1 MPFTHLSDLLGK
13 SVRKKGLHSQVEA
26 SLVLELFTRK
36 ARDLFDPSVLDS
48 MRPLYLKDEILT
60 IAVLSPVLAQEIKL
74 NEQAIISYINEK
86 TGRTAVTQLRF
97 LS

>member
-13 SVRKKGLHSQVEA
+13 SVRKKGLSSQVEA
-26 SLVLELFTRK
+26 AMILELFQQK
-36 ARDLFDPSVLDS
+36 AKELFDASLLPS
-48 MRPLYLKDEILT
+48 MRPLYVKDRVLT

-74 NEQAIISYINEK
+74 HEPAIIEYINAK
-86 TGRTAVTQLRF
+86 AGGKAVEHIRF

>member
-13 SVRKKGLHSQVEA
+13 SVRRKGLSSQVEA
-26 SLVLELFTRK
+26 AMILELFRQK
-36 ARDLFDPSVLDS
+36 AKELFDVSLLPS
-48 MRPLYLKDEILT
+48 MRPLYVKDRVLT

-74 NEQAIISYINEK
+74 REPEILDYINEK
-86 TGRTAVTQLRF
+86 AGRGAIEQLRF

>member
-13 SVRKKGLHSQVEA
+13 NVRKKGLSSQVEA
-26 SLVLELFTRK
+26 AMILELFQQK
-36 ARDLFDPSVLDS
+36 AKELFDPSLLES
-48 MRPLYLKDEILT
+48 MRPLYVKDRILT

-74 NEQAIISYINEK
+74 NEPTILRYINEK
-86 TGRTAVTQLRF
+86 AGGGVVEHLRF